1 MSRLR
6 IIGAAIAA
14 LTFAFPIA
22 AAAQRSSL
30 PGWLEQMTGD
40 APPAMQQQIRSPQML
55 QMMLSPKMQ
64 EQMRSPDVR
73 QQMERMMHDPSM
85 RQMLRGGGAMMSGG
99 PMQGMMGGR

>member
-6 IIGAAIAA
+6 IIGAAFAVLAFAA
-14 LTFAFPIA
+14 PIA
-22 AAAQRSSL
+22 VAAPRSPL
-30 PGWLEQMTGD
+30 PGWLGQMIGE
-40 APPAMQQQIRSPQML
+40 APPWIQQQMRSPQML